1 MHARS
6 LGCSCDIIA
15 QAVSTA
21 LAQALPSAMQ
31 RPNSKARRA
40 FVRSS
45 CSPICKC
52 QTPTTTAKRIDV
64 CPRAHQT
71 TPKADYEILSTALT
85 STPTTAVNT
94 TADNAEAKDDALTP
108 DICADTSM
116 LHSPSRVDLSLPT
129 LLTTYRI
136 HKQQLPPDS
145 NANLRPP
152 DASGNSQGTNG
163 PNPRSHSYNTRSKSS
178 RSINAG

>member
-64 CPRAHQT
+64 CPRAHLA
-71 TPKADYEILSTALT
+71 TPIAERIATFD
-85 STPTTAVNT
+85 TPTNTPLAVPPRRGRQTASEV
-94 TADNAEAKDDALTP
+94 EATDG
-108 DICADTSM
+108 
-116 LHSPSRVDLSLPT
+116 
-129 LLTTYRI
+129 
-136 HKQQLPPDS
+136 S
-145 NANLRPP
+145 N
-152 DASGNSQGTNG
+152 
-163 PNPRSHSYNTRSKSS
+163 SS
-178 RSINAG
+178 RYYTTRLSRDSSGRVNYKER